1 MIVLSGATL
10 VLPDRLLS
18 PGTLVIDEGRI
29 AEIRSDAPPPGHAPS
44 QFAFHGHYIVPGFVD
59 VHVHGVEG
67 VDSLDPDDSIA
78 SMAER
83 LPRYGVTAFCPTT
96 VACAPDALRHVLAQV
111 RRARAIPM
119 PRSARVLPAH
129 LESNFVNPDFRG
141 AQPAGCLRSPR
152 SALDGR
158 AGKAER
164 AGKAGKAGTEATEFT
179 GADILAEIERAA
191 PDVGIVTLAPELDG
205 GMELIRWLTGRG
217 HRVSLGHSAATFE
230 QATAAIAAG
239 ATQATH
245 LFNRM
250 APIDHRAPGLAGAVL
265 QAEEVAAELIC
276 DGAHVHPAMVRAAIA
291 AKQPSRVMAITDA
304 TAVAGLPPGARAALG
319 GQPIVAGETSALL
332 PDGTVAGSLVTMDRV
347 FQMLAGAGGQS
358 LVAAAIM
365 CSTTPARELGLVGY
379 GVLAADAS
387 ADLAVLDA
395 NLSVVQTYVGG
406 NLVYAR
412 NTGVAAPV

>member
-29 AEIRSDAPPPGHAPS
+29 AEIRSDTPSSGHAPS

-96 VACAPDALRHVLAQV
+96 VACAPDVLRHVLSQV

-152 SALDGR
+152 SALDG
-158 AGKAER
+158 
-164 AGKAGKAGTEATEFT
+164 AGKAGQAGRAGRESQFT

-191 PDVGIVTLAPELDG
+191 PDVGIVTLASELDG
-205 GMELIRWLTGRG
+205 GLELIRWLTGRG

-250 APIDHRAPGLAGAVL
+250 PPIDHRSPGLAGAVL

-319 GQPIVAGETSALL
+319 GQPIVAGETTALL
-332 PDGTVAGSLVTMDRV
+332 PDGTVAGSLVTMERV

-365 CSTTPARELGLVGY
+365 CSTTPARELGLVGH

-412 NTGVAAPV
+412 NTAVPTPV